1 MFLLCSG
8 PRKALTGETPSAPSV
23 IYKPRPPSSGLGGVG
38 LPDDQPPTTIYIYSR
53 GDIYICEAPRWGLVK
68 PDLAHCGLP
77 VKPGVCPG

>member
-38 LPDDQPPTTIYIYSR
+38 LPDDQPPTTIYIYS
-53 GDIYICEAPRWGLVK
+53 GVIYIYVCVK
-68 PDLAHCGLP
+68 P
-77 VKPGVCPG
+77 PGGDW